1 MQVPLNIGDRV
12 IYRQHPEL
20 GYGIL
25 KLVEQDALGETRCQV
40 SFDHIDNYE
49 TVRPEEL
56 LPLKSPIEALASGEC
71 GRASTLKRKLAAGM
85 ILGENNLTGAF
96 LRVSIQPLPHQA
108 FLMDKVLSRNRY
120 GHLLADD
127 VGLGKTIEAGLLISS
142 SLQQSP
148 DQKILIVCPA
158 GLALQWQE
166 EMDEHFSLFFSVLGK
181 NRDFNG
187 KTLGGWEGRRL
198 VIAPIDQ
205 IKRPE
210 YAEILQKVGPFHL
223 VICDEAHRL
232 GARREFLSG
241 DLRTTANYR
250 LFKELVESK
259 IIEFVSG
266 NDGAPR
272 SPRLLLLSAT
282 PHQGDDLRFGFLL
295 RLIRPDLFTHADESI
310 VLEFTSDSLCEA
322 VTRTPKSR
330 AVDWEGKSLF
340 KGHVSHTLDVNWTE
354 AEEKASDLLTH
365 YIHLSLEAAHAGS
378 PGLALVI
385 ELVMHTF
392 HKIAASSWQA
402 LSAALQ
408 TRRDAIN
415 DQPVSIAAIEDEQGE
430 DELEQL
436 SQGIKRPP
444 FFSNETQILDRV
456 LEYIKLLPVDTKW
469 DLCAELLRKL
479 EIQKPG
485 VKVLFFTQYRKT
497 QEHLRSKLKSLFD
510 SCEVEIINGD
520 VGLVERRD
528 ARQRFETNSRFMVST
543 EAGGEG
549 INLQKACHV
558 MINYDLP
565 WNPMRIQQRI
575 GRLDRYLQKEIV
587 QVFNLR
593 VMNSWDNRIS
603 MRILER
609 IDVIQKTMGLVT
621 SAAEDYREMILGAI
635 ADQVDE
641 TRLFVAAQTQGHAE
655 PNDAQIDQ
663 WIKNAQGSMKRWEKI
678 LHRDLGMPEGVA
690 LRKPQLT
697 SDDLR
702 TAFATVLEQHDL
714 RLMETRTHDKKFV
727 EGVFH
732 FRLPQAFKDP
742 ILRPSPEIYLTFNR
756 DRFAEVRGQSLGKAR
771 GQDIKP
777 ILAGFGE
784 PVTDWLFER
793 SFAADQA
800 ESAFTVQMNKAW
812 SRGEGRL
819 FVAALRWL
827 GRSRRLKAPD
837 SLAVCFANKSGD
849 CSLLSP
855 IEVMQ
860 FLMSCESAP
869 PCVYD
874 AEKTK
879 SDLEQAK
886 NLVQGELRRLIE
898 HRDPSTRAVAS
909 WSWLAIADVRLPG

>member
-1 MQVPLNIGDRV
+1 MDALPNIGDRV
-12 IYRQHPEL
+12 IHRQHPEF
-20 GYGIL
+20 GFGIV
-25 KLVEQDALGETRCQV
+25 KLVEEDALGEARCQI
-40 SFDHIDNYE
+40 SFDHLDNYE
-49 TVRPEEL
+49 IVRPEEL
-56 LPLKSPIEALASGEC
+56 LPVKSPMEGLSCGEADPVLA
-71 GRASTLKRKLAAGM
+71 LKRKLAAGM

-108 FLMDKVLSRNRY
+108 FLLDKVLSQNRY

-142 SLQQSP
+142 ILQQGA
-148 DQKILIVCPA
+148 DQKVLIVCPA

-187 KTLGGWEGRRL
+187 KTSGGWEGRRL

-205 IKRPE
+205 VKRPE
-210 YAEILQKVGPFHL
+210 YTEILQKVGPFHL

-259 IIEFVSG
+259 TIEFVSG
-266 NDGAPR
+266 NDGLPR
-272 SPRLLLLSAT
+272 SPRLLLLTAT

-295 RLIRPDLFTHADESI
+295 RLIRPDLFTRGDESI
-310 VLEFTSDSLCEA
+310 VAEFTNANLLES

-330 AVDWEGKSLF
+330 AVDWEGKGLF

-354 AEEKASDLLTH
+354 AEKKAADQLTL

-378 PGLALVI
+378 PGLALVV

-392 HKIAASSWQA
+392 HKIAASSWKA
-402 LSAALQ
+402 LSAALLA
-408 TRRDAIN
+408 RRGAIN
-415 DQPVSIAAIEDEQGE
+415 DEPVDTAGIVDEDGE
-430 DELEQL
+430 EDSEELAQAL
-436 SQGIKRPP
+436 KRPP
-444 FFSNETQILDRV
+444 FFPNEKEILDR
-456 LEYIKLLPVDTKW
+456 LLDYIEALPRDTKW
-469 DLCAELLRKL
+469 DLCAELLQKL
-479 EIQKPG
+479 EKQKPG
-485 VKVLFFTQYRKT
+485 VKVLLFTQYRTT
-497 QEHLRSKLKSLFD
+497 QAYLREKLRNLFEK
-510 SCEVEIINGD
+510 CEVEIINGD
-520 VGLVERRD
+520 IGLLERRD
-528 ARQRFETNSRFMVST
+528 ARQRFEAASRFMVST

-565 WNPMRIQQRI
+565 WNPMRLQQRI
-575 GRLDRYLQKEIV
+575 GRLDRYLQKEVV

-603 MRILER
+603 LRILER
-609 IDVIQKTMGLVT
+609 IEVIQRTMGLIT
-621 SAAEDYREMILGAI
+621 SSAENYRDMILGAV

-641 TRLFVAAQTQGHAE
+641 GKLFVAVESGGDPPRDT
-655 PNDAQIDQ
+655 QIDE
-663 WIKNAQGSMKRWEKI
+663 WIKNAMGSVKRWEKI
-678 LHRDLGMPEGVA
+678 LHRDLGMPEGTT
-690 LRKPQLT
+690 LRKAQLT
-697 SDDLR
+697 SDDFR
-702 TAFATVLEQHDL
+702 HAFAAVLEQHDL
-714 RLMETRTHDKKFV
+714 RLMETRTQDSKFV

-732 FRLPQAFKDP
+732 FRLPKAFKDP
-742 ILRPSPEIYLTFNR
+742 ILRPSPEVYLTFDR
-756 DRFAEVRGQSLGKAR
+756 DRFAEVRGQSLGRAR
-771 GQDIKP
+771 GQEIKP

-784 PVTDWLFER
+784 PVTDWLFE
-793 SFAADQA
+793 SAFAATDG
-800 ESAFTVQMNKAW
+800 ESTFTVRLNDNW
-812 SRGEGRL
+812 VRGEGWL

-827 GRSRRLKAPD
+827 GKSRRLKAPD
-837 SLAVCFANKSGD
+837 SLAVCFANLSGD

-860 FLMSCESAP
+860 FLSNCEFATS
-869 PCVYD
+869 VDFD
-874 AEKTK
+874 AGQNKVG
-879 SDLEQAK
+879 LEQAK
-886 NLVQGELRRLIE
+886 TLVQGELRRLIE

-909 WSWLAIADVRLPG
+909 WSWLAMACVCLHG